1 MSTPFPLAAPRQR
14 GVALMIS
21 LVMLVVITLVALT
34 AIRFSTVGLRTA
46 VNEELRVD
54 AFEQAQSL
62 VDAIMGVDENF
73 DTTLALDQTNCV
85 AGTSGCAR
93 TTLVVPEPY
102 LSKLT
107 SGEMRTVVR
116 RIAPESGP
124 MPRGV
129 GESSAVILQG
139 SYFQVESDYNPLTST
154 FDSTRGRA
162 QLIEGVGKP
171 IYAAGS

>member
-1 MSTPFPLAAPRQR
+1 MNASSFRRPRQD

-46 VNEELRVD
+46 VNEEMRVD

-62 VDAIMGVDENF
+62 VDAIIGVDDNF
-73 DTTLALDQTNCV
+73 DTTLALDQTNCL
-85 AGTSGCAR
+85 AGISGCSR
-93 TTLVVPEPY
+93 NTLAVPEPY
-102 LSKLT
+102 QSRIAA
-107 SGEMRTVVR
+107 GEMRTMVR

>member
-1 MSTPFPLAAPRQR
+1 MSLPRQR
-14 GVALMIS
+14 GVALMIA

-54 AFEQAQSL
+54 SFEQAQSL
-62 VDAIMGVDENF
+62 VDAVIGIDTNF
-73 DTTLALDQTNCV
+73 DTTLPIGQAVCAPGMST
-85 AGTSGCAR
+85 GCAR
-93 TTLVVPEPY
+93 SDLNVPEPY
-102 LSKLT
+102 LSEIAA
-107 SGEMRTVVR
+107 GEMTTLVR

-139 SYFQVESDYNPLTST
+139 SYFQVESEYNPLDANFNSA
-154 FDSTRGRA
+154 RGRSE
-162 QLIEGVGKP
+162 LIEGVGKP
-171 IYAAGS
+171 IYASGS